1 MRSRPLIIL
10 ALAFGALIVLIG
22 LLGFGALRRSRA
34 MHQEMLDRHARFL
47 ESEAL
52 LRDVPSDLYLTGLL
66 IRDSLLD
73 RSFLMTPYYRKE
85 ILEIRASLDE
95 RLNAVS
101 RSIEGAELEK
111 VQELREEV
119 VRYWDSIDPILDWTP
134 RQKTAL
140 SSTFLLERVVP
151 RRNSVVELAS
161 EVQRL
166 NSATLARARQ
176 RLRESEDA
184 FSRFVLQVTS
194 LALATGL
201 IVAVVSTRRILTL
214 ESQSDLEKR
223 RAESAEAELRLLSLN
238 LVQAQEEER
247 KSLSRELHDVVGQQ
261 LTALRME
268 LASLG
273 RERDPNS
280 PRFGPRVEGAKDLV
294 EQTLGTIRDLAM
306 GLRPSMLDDLGL
318 GPALQW
324 EGRDFSRRCG
334 IPVSVQIEGSL
345 DRLPD
350 KHRTCIFRVVQEAL
364 TNVARHAQAGNI
376 RIWIHGGEQAVHLTI
391 EDDGIG
397 FNPRQQ
403 HRRGLGLLG
412 IEERVRELGG
422 TVEWISQPQ
431 KGTTIKL
438 ELPAPPAV
446 AEVML

>member
-1 MRSRPLIIL
+1 
-10 ALAFGALIVLIG
+10 
-22 LLGFGALRRSRA
+22 
-34 MHQEMLDRHARFL
+34 
-47 ESEAL
+47 
-52 LRDVPSDLYLTGLL
+52 
-66 IRDSLLD
+66 
-73 RSFLMTPYYRKE
+73 
-85 ILEIRASLDE
+85 
-95 RLNAVS
+95 
-101 RSIEGAELEK
+101 
-111 VQELREEV
+111 
-119 VRYWDSIDPILDWTP
+119 
-134 RQKTAL
+134 
-140 SSTFLLERVVP
+140 
-151 RRNSVVELAS
+151 
-161 EVQRL
+161 
-166 NSATLARARQ
+166 
-176 RLRESEDA
+176 
-184 FSRFVLQVTS
+184 
-194 LALATGL
+194 
-201 IVAVVSTRRILTL
+201 
-214 ESQSDLEKR
+214 
-223 RAESAEAELRLLSLN
+223 
-238 LVQAQEEER
+238 
-247 KSLSRELHDVVGQQ
+247 
-261 LTALRME
+261 
-268 LASLG
+268 
-273 RERDPNS
+273 
-280 PRFGPRVEGAKDLV
+280 
-294 EQTLGTIRDLAM
+294 M

-376 RIWIHGGEQAVHLTI
+376 CIWIHGGEQAVHLTI